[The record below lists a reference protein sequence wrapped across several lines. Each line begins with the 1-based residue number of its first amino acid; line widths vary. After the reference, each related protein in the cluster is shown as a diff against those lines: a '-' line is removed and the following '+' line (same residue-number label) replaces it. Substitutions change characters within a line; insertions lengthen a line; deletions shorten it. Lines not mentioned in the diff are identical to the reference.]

1 MAARMNPHDEV
12 AARLA
17 AIVESSEDAIIGT
30 TSDGVITSWN
40 RAAEKMFGYTAAE
53 AIGRHIALII
63 PEDLRKEEDDVL
75 ARVRRGKG
83 VQRFETV
90 RVAKNG
96 QRLTVSLTVSPIRDA
111 AGQVVGASKIARD
124 ITDRKRAAEALA
136 HSETQAGAIL
146 EAVSEGIVIVDQRGT
161 IVSVNRRTEAMF
173 GYPREALLG
182 QPLEMLL
189 PERLRSRHS
198 GHRASYF
205 QDPRGRPMGQGLDLL
220 ARRSDGTEFPVEI
233 SLSYVETEKGLR
245 GLAFVTDITQRP
257 SMERATRQAER
268 LAALGRLSAGIAHEL
283 NNPIGII
290 SSRIEIMLLD
300 AESQPLPTEVTE
312 DLRVLHRN
320 AQRVARIAQGLLSF
334 ARQSSGER
342 APVDLNHLV
351 EETLLLTEK
360 QLIESGITIERAL
373 APDLPPVLGDS
384 NALQQVVLNLLT
396 NARDALE
403 KGGKIAVGTS
413 VVAGR
418 PGGARLTV
426 RDTGSG
432 IPPEHLPRIFDPF
445 FTTKS
450 EGTGLGLSISYGI
463 VRDHQGTV
471 DVQSRPGQGTT
482 FTLTFPIIA
491 EDGHS

>member
-1 MAARMNPHDEV
+1 MRPDDGAAGRF
-12 AARLA
+12 A
-17 AIVESSEDAIIGT
+17 AIANSSNDAIIGKT
-30 TSDGVITSWN
+30 LDGVITSWN
-40 RAAEKMFGYTAAE
+40 RAAERMFGYTAAE
-53 AIGRHIALII
+53 AVGKPITLII
-63 PEDLRKEEDDVL
+63 PEDSRKEEDEVL
-75 ARVRRGKG
+75 ARIRRGEG
-83 VQRFETV
+83 EEHFEAL

-96 QRLTVSLTVSPIRDA
+96 QRLNVSLTVAPIKNA
-111 AGQVVGASKIARD
+111 AGQVVGALKIARD
-124 ITDRKRAAEALA
+124 ITDRKRAAEALL

-146 EAVSEGIVIVDQRGT
+146 EAVSEGIVIIDQRGT
-161 IVSVNRRTEAMF
+161 IVSVNRRAEDMF
-173 GYPREALLG
+173 GYPREGLLDR
-182 QPLEMLL
+182 PLEMLL
-189 PERLRSRHS
+189 PERLRSGHS
-198 GHRASYF
+198 EHRASYF
-205 QDPRGRPMGQGLDLL
+205 QDPRSRPMGQGLDLL
-220 ARRSDGTEFPVEI
+220 ACRSDGTEFPVEI
-233 SLSYVETEKGLR
+233 SLSYVETENGLR
-245 GLAFVTDITQRP
+245 GLAFVTDITQRQ

-300 AESQPLPTEVTE
+300 AEAQPLPPEVME
-312 DLRVLHRN
+312 DLKVLHRN

-351 EETLLLTEK
+351 EETLSLIEK
-360 QLIESGITIERAL
+360 QFVASGITIERGL
-373 APDLPPVLGDS
+373 APVLPPVLGDS

-403 KGGKIAVGTS
+403 SGGAIAVETKA
-413 VVAGR
+413 VPGR

-426 RDTGSG
+426 RDTGTG
-432 IPPEHLPRIFDPF
+432 IPPEILPRIFDPF

-450 EGTGLGLSISYGI
+450 DGTGLGLSISYGI

-482 FTLTFPIIA
+482 FVLTFPAIA
-491 EDGHS
+491 EDRRP